1 MMIIQY
7 IAYYLVLGLV
17 PSLLLELA
25 CRKQGFM
32 VSHWERICLISLWPI
47 MASVFIWN
55 FVKGFFKG
63 K

>member
-25 CRKQGFM
+25 CRKTGFDI
-32 VSHWERICLISLWPI
+32 SHWERICLMCLWPI
-47 MASVFIWN
+47 MALVFIWH
-55 FVKGFFKG
+55 FIIGFFKG